1 MSGVREPAV
10 AGRFYPAN
18 PVELRATI
26 RGLLSAAKA
35 TERSPDLPAAP
46 HENLHAPPAPKGI
59 IAPHA
64 GYVYSGPIAASAYSA
79 LDGLRGRVRR
89 VILFGPAHFVR
100 LRGMALPTAE
110 IFETPLGPVPIDRE
124 ATERAVGL
132 PFVLL
137 NDAAHAREHSLEV
150 HVPFLQEVLGDFQV
164 VPLAVGEVT
173 ADEVSQVIELLWG
186 GDETLFVVS
195 SDLSHFHDYETA
207 MRIDTET
214 ARLIESL
221 RFEELTGDRCCGFRP
236 ISGML
241 EAARHRGLHVRRLD
255 LRNSGDT
262 AGPRDRVVGYGAFV
276 VEESKNE
283 LTAADRSTLL
293 DVAAKSIDHGIE
305 TGRDLPIG
313 LAEYPDVLRAERA
326 CFVTLHVGGKLRGCM
341 GSLEATEPLVTN
353 VARNAFSAAFRDP
366 RFGKLTREEFP
377 NLEIHIS
384 ILSPPE
390 ELHFESEADLIS
402 QIRPGIDGLTLI
414 ENGRR
419 GTLLPSVWRSVR
431 DAREFLAHLKKKTGL
446 GANYWSDTVRVERYT
461 AESIGRDV

>member
-18 PVELRATI
+18 PDELRAAI
-26 RGLLSAAKA
+26 RGFLSATRTTTA
-35 TERSPDLPAAP
+35 SPDLLTPLREP
-46 HENLHAPPAPKGI
+46 RHTPPKGI

-64 GYVYSGPIAASAYSA
+64 GYVYSGPIAGSAYSA
-79 LDGLRGRVRR
+79 LNGLRGRVRR

-100 LRGMALPTAE
+100 LRGMAIPMADT
-110 IFETPLGPVPIDRE
+110 FQTPLGPVPIDRE
-124 ATERAVGL
+124 AVEQALTL

-164 VPLAVGEVT
+164 LPLAVGEVT
-173 ADEVSQVIELLWG
+173 AEEVSQVIELLWG

-207 MRIDTET
+207 VRVDTET

-221 RFEELTGDRCCGFRP
+221 RFEELTGERCCGFRP

-241 EAARHRGLHVRRLD
+241 EAARHRGLRVRRLD

-276 VEESKNE
+276 VEMGGDE
-283 LTAADRSTLL
+283 LTSADRRTLL
-293 DVAAKSIDHGIE
+293 DVAGKSIAHGIS
-305 TGRDLPIG
+305 TGSELAIDLANQPHRL
-313 LAEYPDVLRAERA
+313 LARQP
-326 CFVTLHVGGKLRGCM
+326 CFVTLHVDGKLRGCM
-341 GSLEATEPLVTN
+341 GSLEGSEPLVAN
-353 VARNAFSAAFRDP
+353 VARNAWLAAFRDP
-366 RFGKLTREEFP
+366 RFGKLTRDEFP
-377 NLEIHIS
+377 SLEIHIS
-384 ILSPPE
+384 LLSSPE
-390 ELHFESEADLIS
+390 ELHFQSEADLLS
-402 QIRPGIDGLTLI
+402 QIRPGVDGLTLI
-414 ENGRR
+414 EGGRR

-431 DAREFLAHLKKKTGL
+431 DAHEFLAHLKKKTGL
-446 GANYWSDTVRVERYT
+446 AANYWSDTIRVERYT